1 MGCHYTDRDAP
12 NPAREHQ
19 PQSARAVPVE
29 VGAFKHRPVESNQ
42 GGEKS
47 VTTPAGSASARFKA
61 RLAGVFYSITFLAGG
76 FALFDRSGLGIAAG
90 VIAGLSYVAVTLIL
104 YVIFKPVS
112 RSLSLLAALVSL
124 VGCGIEPVSLV
135 VKLPG
140 QPNDL
145 SLVFFGLYCLLI
157 GYLIFRSTFLPRVVG
172 GLMVFAG
179 LGWLTF
185 LSPSLARDLFPY
197 VLAPGII
204 GEGSLTLW
212 LLLFGVDAQKW
223 TELANAR

>member
-1 MGCHYTDRDAP
+1 
-12 NPAREHQ
+12 
-19 PQSARAVPVE
+19 
-29 VGAFKHRPVESNQ
+29 
-42 GGEKS
+42 

-179 LGWLTF
+179 LGWLIF